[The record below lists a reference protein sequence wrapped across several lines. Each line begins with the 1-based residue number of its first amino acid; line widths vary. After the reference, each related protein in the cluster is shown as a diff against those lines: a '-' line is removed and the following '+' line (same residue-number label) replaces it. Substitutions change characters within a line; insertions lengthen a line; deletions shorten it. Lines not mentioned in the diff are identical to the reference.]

1 MLISFHKW
9 DYINSAA
16 ARDRREHSTLERAS
30 RYSGAITNSVLPL
43 DSVVVSGIL
52 SQSRGGL
59 LMPHYVSLLRYTH
72 QGAAKIKESPAR
84 LDAAKKAAEAAQGKV
99 HAWYLT
105 MGEYD
110 AVLVSEFPNDEAA
123 ARFMLST
130 GALGN
135 VTTQTLKAFTEAEY
149 RKIVASL
156 P

>member
-1 MLISFHKW
+1 
-9 DYINSAA
+9 
-16 ARDRREHSTLERAS
+16 
-30 RYSGAITNSVLPL
+30 
-43 DSVVVSGIL
+43 
-52 SQSRGGL
+52 
-59 LMPHYVSLLRYTH
+59 MPHYVSLLRYTH

-84 LDAAKKAAEAAQGKV
+84 LDAAEKAAEAAQGKV

-130 GALGN
+130 GSLGN

-149 RKIVASL
+149 SKIIAWL